1 MGINEIGLYILGA
14 GLLTWVCLIF
24 AGLIII
30 TTKLF
35 NQDNVTLQCPNVDL
49 KTSHIQD
56 GVTFV
61 KFISL
66 IDKEITKSETVI
78 KIDSTQLGITRM
90 SIIMFWITMFPIFI
104 YGIFR
109 MVKRH

>member
-1 MGINEIGLYILGA
+1 MGFKEIGIYTLGA
-14 GLLTWVCLIF
+14 GLLAWVCLIF

-35 NQDNVTLQCPNVDL
+35 NQENVTLTCPNVDT
-49 KTSHIQD
+49 KTSHILD

-61 KFISL
+61 KL
-66 IDKEITKSETVI
+66 NAAIDDTVKKSETVI
-78 KIDSTQLGITRM
+78 KIDSTQLNISKM
-90 SIIMFWITMFPIFI
+90 AIIMFWITMFPIFI

-109 MVKRH
+109 MIKK